1 MTAADKIEK
10 EARDRAALEAG
21 RWLVA
26 LEESPDDADLRS
38 RFEAWVSASP
48 QNAAAWVDTTDVY
61 DLMARTPPTLR
72 ARWGPHVAEN
82 QENGRSVARRR
93 TGRRT
98 GRRPP
103 SPLPRR
109 GRGRRIAL
117 GMAAG
122 VLAAIVIVV
131 AAPMLLLRIEADH
144 LTSTAE
150 LRSVELVD
158 GSRVHLGPDS
168 ALAVEFAS
176 GERRVRLLKGQA
188 FFEVTSDPER
198 PFRVVARDLSAE
210 VLGTAFD
217 LRLGERG
224 ASVAVR
230 RGRVGVDREDAEE
243 PVAQQLGAGDWLQVG
258 WDGGFQRGTAPPDEA
273 GAWLQGQMVVRD
285 RPLADAVEELS
296 RYHSAFILLT
306 DSALGARR
314 VSGVY
319 NLDEPEEALVAMAGA
334 HGAVVRRLSPWL
346 LLVSA
351 E

>member
-26 LEESPDDADLRS
+26 LEDSPDDAELRS

-61 DLMARTPPTLR
+61 EMMARTPPTLG
-72 ARWGPHVAEN
+72 ARWGPHVAGN
-82 QENGRSVARRR
+82 QKNSRSVAR
-93 TGRRT
+93 RRT

-117 GMAAG
+117 GIAAG
-122 VLAAIVIVV
+122 VLAAIVIVA

-188 FFEVTSDPER
+188 FFEVASDPER

-224 ASVAVR
+224 AGVAVR
-230 RGRVGVDREDAEE
+230 QGRVGVDREDAEE
-243 PVAQQLGAGDWLQVG
+243 RVAQQLGAGDWLQVG

-285 RPLADAVEELS
+285 RPLADAVDELS
-296 RYHSAFILLT
+296 RYHPAVILLT
-306 DSALGARR
+306 NRALGARR

-319 NLDEPEEALVAMAGA
+319 SLDEPEEALVAMAGA